1 MKTDIRQMVE
11 GLRPVAEFESN
22 VERTIEALNQA
33 ADNAADD
40 DNVGGRADLE
50 DLATYWDRL
59 LKGMRDD

>member
-22 VERTIEALNQA
+22 VERTIEALNRA
-33 ADNAADD
+33 ADDAADD

-50 DLATYWDRL
+50 DLVTYWDRL
-59 LKGMRDD
+59 LRGMRS